1 MGFAE
6 VCVNAQSTR
15 IPTFSYTIPS
25 HLAIKVGQAVW
36 VPFGQRLLQGLVVEL
51 TDSPAVE
58 KTRDIAAIID
68 HQPLVTHKQILLAR
82 WMADYYLCSLW
93 SALSLMMPPG
103 FERRVLTY
111 FCPREHAYDESVLN
125 ETQLKILIRARNE
138 GKIGLKELEKSLG
151 KKKAQVNVAK
161 LIKIG
166 ILQRHYELERARV
179 KAKEVSFVRLLKTPP
194 EVEETLSKIGGA
206 RFAKQIAVLKYLLEN
221 QEPLELAQIRNE
233 IGVERPTINALVKRG
248 IVAIDNVATRREPIE
263 LRQTQLSQPLPLT
276 TAQEAV
282 FRPIQSSLSLQG
294 SVGEKIFLLHGVTGS
309 GKTEIYLQALAEV
322 IKHDKRGIVLVP
334 EIALT
339 PQTIERFASRFPG
352 RVAILHSHLSLGE
365 QFDEWWRIK
374 NGDVDVVIGPR
385 SAIFAPQPDLG
396 IIIIDEEHEWTY
408 KQQEQPPRYHTLL
421 VTQKISAQTG
431 CSIVMGSATPDI
443 ETYYHA
449 SKGDFSL
456 LRLPQRVTPFENSP
470 LPAVAVVDMRQELKD
485 NNRSIFSRALSFAID
500 KVVENREQ
508 AILFLNR
515 RGASTFVQ
523 CRNCGYVLK
532 CPRCEIPLTYH
543 IDTKAL
549 LCHRCNY
556 RRETPNV
563 CPKCY
568 SRRIRFLG
576 IGTEKLEEEVK
587 LSFPMA
593 RVLRW
598 DRDVTRGR
606 YSHQQILDKFRSQE
620 ADILIGTQMV
630 AKGLDLPKVTLVG
643 VINADLSLNIP
654 DFRASERTFQLLSQ
668 VAGRAGRGPSP
679 GQVIIQTY
687 NPEHYAI
694 QAAAKHDYSVFYSQ
708 EIAFRKQF
716 REPPFVQLV
725 TLTYSSTN
733 DNRCQ
738 EESRKLAALIKEEC
752 NKLGVAG
759 VELIGPAPAYIHRLR
774 GRYRWK
780 IIVRGQGLSSFLS
793 HVTISPGW
801 VADVDPVGL

>member
-6 VCVNAQSTR
+6 VCVNAQSVR
-15 IPTFSYTIPS
+15 ILTFSYGVPP
-25 HLAIKVGQAVW
+25 HLTVKVGQAVW

-58 KTRDIAAIID
+58 KTRDITAVID
-68 HQPLVTHKQILLAR
+68 HQPLLTPEQISLAR
-82 WMADYYLCSLW
+82 WIADYYLCSLW
-93 SALSLMMPPG
+93 AALSLMMPPG

-111 FCPREHAYDESVLN
+111 FYPREQAYDESVLS
-125 ETQLKILIRARNE
+125 EIQLKILMRARSE

-151 KKKAQVNVAK
+151 KKKAQANVAK

-166 ILQRHYELERARV
+166 ILQRRYELEHARV
-179 KAKEVSFVRLLKTPP
+179 RVKEISFVRLLKTPS
-194 EVEETLSKIGGA
+194 ELKKTLTEMDGR
-206 RFAKQIAVLKYLLEN
+206 RFAKQALVLQYLIEN
-221 QEPLELAQIRNE
+221 PEPLELTRIRKE
-233 IGVERPTINALVKRG
+233 IGVERATINALVKKG
-248 IVAIDNVATRREPIE
+248 IIAIDNIATRREPIE
-263 LRQTQLSQPLPLT
+263 LRLAQLSQPLPLT
-276 TAQEAV
+276 MSQEAV
-282 FRPIQSSLSLQG
+282 FKQIQASLSSQEP
-294 SVGEKIFLLHGVTGS
+294 VGKKIFLLHGVTGS

-322 IKHDKRGIVLVP
+322 IKHGKRGIVLVP

-374 NGDVDVVIGPR
+374 NGEADIVVGPR
-385 SAIFAPQPDLG
+385 SALFAPQPDLG

-408 KQQEQPPRYHTLL
+408 KQQEQSPRYHTRLIAK
-421 VTQKISAQTG
+421 KISEQTG
-431 CSIVMGSATPDI
+431 CSVVMGSATPDV
-443 ETYYHA
+443 ETYFYA
-449 SKGDFSL
+449 SEGEVTL
-456 LRLPQRVTPFENSP
+456 LQLPQRVTPFENSP
-470 LPAVAVVDMRQELKD
+470 LPAVNVIDMRQELKD

-500 KVVENREQ
+500 RVVENHEQ

-515 RGASTFVQ
+515 RGASTFIQ
-523 CRNCGYVLK
+523 CRNCGYVLR

-543 IDTKAL
+543 IDTQAL
-549 LCHRCNY
+549 LCHQCNY

-606 YSHQQILDKFRSQE
+606 YSHQQILEKFRSQE

-668 VAGRAGRGPSP
+668 VAGRAGRGPIK

-694 QAAAKHDYSVFYSQ
+694 QAASRHDYNVFYGQ
-708 EIAFRKQF
+708 EIEFRKQF

-725 TLTYSSTN
+725 MLTYSNTN

-738 EESRKLAALIKEEC
+738 EESQKLADLIKEEG

-759 VELIGPAPAYIHRLR
+759 IELIGPAPVYIHRLR

-780 IIVRGQGLSSFLS
+780 IIVRGQKLSSFLS
-793 HVTISPGW
+793 HITIPPGW
-801 VADVDPVGL
+801 IADVDPVGL